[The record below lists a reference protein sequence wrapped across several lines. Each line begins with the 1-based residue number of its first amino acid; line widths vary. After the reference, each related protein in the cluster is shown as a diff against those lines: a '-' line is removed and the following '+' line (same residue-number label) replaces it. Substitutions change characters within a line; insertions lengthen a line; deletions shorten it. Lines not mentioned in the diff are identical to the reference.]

1 MYSRAREK
9 VPPKQTRRSE
19 MKKQEIS
26 VKATEIINGYLSK
39 GYVIYP
45 KAMGGSQGQD
55 FDIVLRNGN
64 DGVAISGWKN
74 VSYRSYKKYGM
85 SMDTYEIWIER
96 FNVGMFEAYGYVFWL
111 RSGKDSYK
119 WKEDQQVISYFKPSH
134 DKDWYVTEDE
144 AVAIHEKQRK
154 RAWLWYKNN
163 HISPTTKT
171 FKSDNAKKLAMDIA
185 RKHYGYKRTKLEDVD
200 SISLV
205 TDSFGHKSVV
215 IDLNRQPSKNASTK
229 LVISR

>member
-1 MYSRAREK
+1 
-9 VPPKQTRRSE
+9 

-26 VKATEIINGYLSK
+26 AKVTEIISSYLSK

-55 FDIVLRNGN
+55 FDIVLIKGN
-64 DGVAISGWKN
+64 DGVAISGWN
-74 VSYRSYKKYGM
+74 NTSYRSYKKYGM
-85 SMDTYEIWIER
+85 SMDTYEIWIET
-96 FNVGMFEAYGYVFWL
+96 FKVGKFEDYDYVFWL

-134 DKDWYVTEDE
+134 DKDWYVEEDE
-144 AVAIHEKQRK
+144 AVAIYDKHCQRK
-154 RAWLWYKNN
+154 KLWYKNN
-163 HISPTTKT
+163 RISPTTTT
-171 FKSDNAKKLAMDIA
+171 FKSDNAKKLAVDIA

-205 TDSFGHKSVV
+205 TDSFGNKSVV

-229 LVISR
+229 LVVIR